1 MNLLLSVKKCVSNE
15 ELTDSKIYFF
25 ITKEP
30 KGYNTYGIVPLGSFI
45 NLN

>member
-1 MNLLLSVKKCVSNE
+1 MNLPLSEKKCANSE
-15 ELTDSKIYFF
+15 ESTDSKINIL